1 MRGRGA
7 MCAIELVAD
16 RGDEGAAGRRPDG
29 GDHDDGPAQGV
40 IVLTAGTYGNVVRLL
55 PPINI
60 DEALLA
66 DGLDVLESAV
76 ATALA

>member
-1 MRGRGA
+1 MPPGWGRSRTNA
-7 MCAIELVAD
+7 L
-16 RGDEGAAGRRPDG
+16 REG
-29 GDHDDGPAQGV
+29 V
-40 IVLTAGTYGNVVRLL
+40 VVLTAGTYGNVVRLL

-76 ATALA
+76 ADRARLSTAGA

>member
-1 MRGRGA
+1 MPPGWVRSR
-7 MCAIELVAD
+7 
-16 RGDEGAAGRRPDG
+16 RRPSR
-29 GDHDDGPAQGV
+29 QGV
-40 IVLTAGTYGNVVRLL
+40 LVITAGTYGNVVRLL

-66 DGLDVLESAV
+66 DGLDVLEDAV